1 MTEYSDKIDQIKD
14 IIDNYDLDEKY
25 FLGGPKMATINKTS
39 KLYAGDKFAITT
51 TDGRKLR
58 LVIERDQFPEDPRSW
73 DNLGTML
80 CCHRDYQLGDCNS
93 NRETEEQLAE
103 ICREYGKSD
112 EEIDEMTF
120 AEEVRFIL
128 DQDNVCGLPL
138 WIYDHSGISMSTRRQ
153 CSWDSSFVGLI
164 FVEKDFYLAQMC
176 LKDEE
181 NWKAKAKKTLE
192 SEVEIYND
200 FLEGNVYQWALYEPT
215 VVIRQSMDGKE
226 LSREI
231 DEKGEMVDSM
241 GGFYNSLT
249 FEDADAYF
257 NFEIAEVEQID

>member
-1 MTEYSDKIDQIKD
+1 
-14 IIDNYDLDEKY
+14 
-25 FLGGPKMATINKTS
+25 MATINKTS
-39 KLYAGDKFAITT
+39 KLYAGDKFAITS

-58 LVIERDQFPEDPRSW
+58 LVIEQDQFPEDPRSW

-103 ICREYGKSD
+103 ICRKYGKSD

-120 AEEVRFIL
+120 SEEIQFIL
-128 DQDNVCGLPL
+128 DQDDVCGLPL
-138 WIYDHSGISMSTRRQ
+138 YITDHSGISMQTYRFDA
-153 CSWDSSFVGLI
+153 WDSSFVGLI
-164 FVEKDFYLAQMC
+164 FVEKDFYLAQSC
-176 LKDEE
+176 LKDEK

-200 FLEGNVYQWALYEPT
+200 FLEGNVYQWTLYEPT
-215 VVIRQSMDGKE
+215 VIIRQSMDGKE

-231 DEKGEMVDSM
+231 DEEGEMVGSM

-249 FEDADAYF
+249 FEDADTYF

>member
-1 MTEYSDKIDQIKD
+1 
-14 IIDNYDLDEKY
+14 
-25 FLGGPKMATINKTS
+25 MATINKTS
-39 KLYAGDKFAITT
+39 KLYAGDKFAITS

-58 LVIERDQFPEDPRSW
+58 LVIEQDQFPEDARSW

-93 NRETEEQLAE
+93 NGETEEQLAE
-103 ICREYGKSD
+103 ICRECGKSD

-138 WIYDHSGISMSTRRQ
+138 YITDHSGISMQTYRFDA
-153 CSWDSSFVGLI
+153 WDSSFVGLI
-164 FVEKDFYLAQMC
+164 FVEKDFYLAQSC

-200 FLEGNVYQWALYEPT
+200 FLEGNVYMWTLYEPT

-226 LSREI
+226 LTREI
-231 DEKGEMVDSM
+231 DEEGEMVDSM
-241 GGFYNSLT
+241 GGFYAPT
-249 FEDADAYF
+249 FEDVEQYF
-257 NFEIAEVEQID
+257 DFEIAEIKQIN

>member
-1 MTEYSDKIDQIKD
+1 MTK
-14 IIDNYDLDEKY
+14 
-25 FLGGPKMATINKTS
+25 TINKNT

-58 LVIERDQFPEDPRSW
+58 LVIEQDRFPEDPRSW

-80 CCHRDYQLGDCNS
+80 CCHREYHLGDCNT
-93 NRETEEQLAE
+93 NRETELQLAE
-103 ICREYGKSD
+103 ICRKYGKSD

-120 AEEVRFIL
+120 VEEVQFIL
-128 DQDNVCGLPL
+128 DQDDICGLPL
-138 WIYDHSGISMSTRRQ
+138 WLYDHSGISISTRRQ

-181 NWKAKAKKTLE
+181 GWKEKAKETLK
-192 SEVEIYND
+192 SEIEIYSD
-200 FLEGNVYQWALYEPT
+200 FLEGNVYQWTLYEPV

-226 LSREI
+226 LSRKI
-231 DEKGEMVDSM
+231 DEEGEMVDSM
-241 GGFYNSLT
+241 GGFYNPTL
-249 FEDADAYF
+249 EDVEEYF
-257 NFEIAEVEQID
+257 DFEIAEIKQID

>member
-1 MTEYSDKIDQIKD
+1 MT
-14 IIDNYDLDEKY
+14 
-25 FLGGPKMATINKTS
+25 TINKNT

-58 LVIERDQFPEDPRSW
+58 LVIEQDQFPEDPRSW
-73 DNLGTML
+73 DNFGTML
-80 CCHRDYQLGDCNS
+80 CCNQYYQLGDCNS
-93 NRETEEQLAE
+93 NRDTELQLAE
-103 ICREYGKSD
+103 ICRKYGKSD

-120 AEEVRFIL
+120 VEEVQFIL
-128 DQDNVCGLPL
+128 DQDDVCGLPL
-138 WIYDHSGISMSTRRQ
+138 WLYDHSGISMSTERQ

-181 NWKAKAKKTLE
+181 DWKAKAKETLE
-192 SEVEIYND
+192 GEVKTYSD
-200 FLEGNVYQWALYEPT
+200 FLEGNVYGWTLYEPT

-231 DEKGEMVDSM
+231 DEEGEVVDSM
-241 GGFYNSLT
+241 VGFYDPTL
-249 FEDADAYF
+249 EDVEQYF
-257 NFEIAEVEQID
+257 DFEIAEIEEID

>member
-1 MTEYSDKIDQIKD
+1 
-14 IIDNYDLDEKY
+14 
-25 FLGGPKMATINKTS
+25 MATINKTS
-39 KLYAGDKFAITT
+39 KLYAGDKFAITS
-51 TDGRKLR
+51 TDGRKFH
-58 LVIERDQFPEDPRSW
+58 LVIEQDECSEDPRSW

-93 NRETEEQLAE
+93 NRETELQLAE
-103 ICREYGKSD
+103 ICRKYGKSD

-120 AEEVRFIL
+120 SEEIQFIL
-128 DQDNVCGLPL
+128 DQNDVCGLPL

-181 NWKAKAKKTLE
+181 DWKAKAKETLE
-192 SEVEIYND
+192 GEVETYSD
-200 FLEGNVYQWALYEPT
+200 FLEGNVYQWTLYEPT

-231 DEKGEMVDSM
+231 DEEGEIIDSM
-241 GGFYNSLT
+241 GGFYSLT

-257 NFEIAEVEQID
+257 DFEIAEIEQID

>member
-1 MTEYSDKIDQIKD
+1 MTK
-14 IIDNYDLDEKY
+14 
-25 FLGGPKMATINKTS
+25 TINKTT

-58 LVIERDQFPEDPRSW
+58 LVIEQEQSPEDPRSW

-80 CCHRDYQLGDCNS
+80 CRNRWYQLGDCNT
-93 NRETEEQLAE
+93 NKETELQLAE

-120 AEEVRFIL
+120 AEEVQFIL
-128 DQDNVCGLPL
+128 NQDNICGLPL
-138 WIYDHSGISMSTRRQ
+138 WLYDHSGISISTRRQ

-164 FVEKDFYLAQMC
+164 FVEKDLYLAQMC

-181 NWKAKAKKTLE
+181 GWKAKAKETLE
-192 SEVEIYND
+192 GEIKTYSD
-200 FLEGNVYQWALYEPT
+200 FLEGNVYQWTLYEPT

-231 DEKGEMVDSM
+231 DEEGETVDSM
-241 GGFYNSLT
+241 GGFYDPT
-249 FEDADAYF
+249 FGDVEEYF
-257 NFEIAEVEQID
+257 DFEVAEIEEID

>member
-1 MTEYSDKIDQIKD
+1 MTK
-14 IIDNYDLDEKY
+14 
-25 FLGGPKMATINKTS
+25 TINKTT

-58 LVIERDQFPEDPRSW
+58 LVIEQEQSPEDPRSW

-80 CCHRDYQLGDCNS
+80 CCNQYYQLGDCNS
-93 NRETEEQLAE
+93 NRDTELQLAE
-103 ICREYGKSD
+103 ICRKYGKSD

-120 AEEVRFIL
+120 SEEIQFIL
-128 DQDNVCGLPL
+128 DQDDVCGLPL
-138 WIYDHSGISMSTRRQ
+138 WIYDHSGISMSTGKQ

-164 FVEKDFYLAQMC
+164 FVEKDFYLAQTC

-181 NWKAKAKKTLE
+181 GWKEKAKETLKG
-192 SEVEIYND
+192 EVETYSD
-200 FLEGNVYQWALYEPT
+200 FLEGNVYMWTLYEPT

-231 DEKGEMVDSM
+231 VEEGEVVDSM
-241 GGFYNSLT
+241 DGFYDPTL
-249 FEDADAYF
+249 EDVEEYF
-257 NFEIAEVEQID
+257 DFEIAEIERVD

>member
-1 MTEYSDKIDQIKD
+1 MT
-14 IIDNYDLDEKY
+14 
-25 FLGGPKMATINKTS
+25 TINKNT

-58 LVIERDQFPEDPRSW
+58 LVIEQDQFPEDPRSW

-93 NRETEEQLAE
+93 DRETEEQLAE
-103 ICREYGKSD
+103 ICRKYGKSD

-128 DQDNVCGLPL
+128 DQDDVCGLPL
-138 WIYDHSGISMSTRRQ
+138 YITDHSGISMQTYRFDA
-153 CSWDSSFVGLI
+153 WDSSFVGLI

-181 NWKAKAKKTLE
+181 DWKAKAKETLK
-192 SEVEIYND
+192 SEVETYSD
-200 FLEGNVYQWALYEPT
+200 LLLEGNVYMWTLYEPV

-226 LSREI
+226 LSRTI
-231 DEKGEMVDSM
+231 DEEGEVVDSM
-241 GGFYNSLT
+241 VGFYDPTL
-249 FEDADAYF
+249 EDVEQYF
-257 NFEIAEVEQID
+257 DFEIAEIEEID

>member
-1 MTEYSDKIDQIKD
+1 MTK
-14 IIDNYDLDEKY
+14 
-25 FLGGPKMATINKTS
+25 TINKTT

-58 LVIERDQFPEDPRSW
+58 LVIEQDELLEDPRSW

-80 CCHRDYQLGDCNS
+80 CRNRHYQLGDCNT

-103 ICREYGKSD
+103 ICRKYGKSD

-120 AEEVRFIL
+120 AEEIQFIL
-128 DQDNVCGLPL
+128 NQDNICGLPL
-138 WIYDHSGISMSTRRQ
+138 YITDHSGISMQTYRFDA
-153 CSWDSSFVGLI
+153 WDSSFVGLI
-164 FVEKDFYLAQMC
+164 FVEKDFYLAQTC

-181 NWKAKAKKTLE
+181 GWKEKAKETLK
-192 SEVEIYND
+192 SEVETYSD
-200 FLEGNVYQWALYEPT
+200 FLEGNVYEWTLYEPT

-231 DEKGEMVDSM
+231 VEEGEVVDSM
-241 GGFYNSLT
+241 GGFYNPTL
-249 FEDADAYF
+249 EDVESYF
-257 NFEIAEVEQID
+257 DFEIAEIEQIN